1 MSMTELEAIEILE
14 LINNVYDMKFNKIKY
29 NLWVEQLTQY
39 GDFDRTLHKTK
50 KYVRESRYKP
60 TIAQIIDRKPPE
72 MKSAVIPEEQT
83 DKYRMQHDKE
93 FRERRRQ
100 LRKQWQKMK
109 EDWGLDD
116 EY

>member
-1 MSMTELEAIEILE
+1 MPMTELEAIEILE

-39 GDFDRTLHKTK
+39 GDYDRTLHKTK
-50 KYVRESRYKP
+50 KYIRESRYKP

-72 MKSAVIPEEQT
+72 IESAVIPEEQT

-93 FRERRRQ
+93 FRERRQQ
-100 LRKQWQKMK
+100 LRKEWQKMK

>member
-60 TIAQIIDRKPPE
+60 TIAQIIDRIITVLKCCVYVE
-72 MKSAVIPEEQT
+72 NIINRSMIWV
-83 DKYRMQHDKE
+83 
-93 FRERRRQ
+93 
-100 LRKQWQKMK
+100 
-109 EDWGLDD
+109 
-116 EY
+116 

>member
-50 KYVRESRYKP
+50 KHVRESRYKP

-72 MKSAVIPEEQT
+72 MESAVIPEEQT

-93 FRERRRQ
+93 FREKRQQ